1 METQPDGNEDPIAAV
16 KDMRQQLEAR
26 IESQHKA
33 HMEMLASIQAVI
45 PNLVSSLDLSLKVV
59 SSFNHR
65 PFYPTPVLPLPDPKL
80 NPKKPIEL
88 NHRSNSESYADGS
101 TEADLTNPRN
111 QKLKTSIDSNPAS
124 QVDSEKVSPLAV
136 VRSLVAVCLLG
147 RVSFS
152 PIDSSTVSRKLEN
165 DQAVTPAEKA
175 ALQELGGDSGAILA
189 VEIALRSMA
198 DDNGGVEVEEF
209 VVSGKARIMVL
220 NIDRTRLL
228 RELPESAQ
236 YQRLESSSGDGNVN
250 QNQVQQITNSGT
262 NVNGSLLGMGRPV
275 LRPMSDMWIPHGDPH
290 MSGLQPM
297 FPGAPRGAPRVMG
310 MMGTHRGMSIP
321 SMHRLPMGPNAQGS
335 SPNAMAQKPRTLE
348 DDMKD
353 LEALLNK
360 KSFREMQKSKT
371 GEELLDLIHR
381 PTARETAVAAKF
393 KTKGGSQVR
402 QYCDLL
408 TKEDCRRQSGSF
420 IACDKVHFR
429 RIIAPHTDINL
440 GDCSFLD
447 TCRHM
452 KTCKYVHYEYDP
464 TPDVSPTMMG
474 APPPPKPLKPQ
485 RAEYCSE
492 VELGEPQWINCDI
505 RNFRMDI
512 LGQFG
517 VIMADPPWDIHM
529 ELPYGT
535 MADDEMRS
543 LNVPALQTDGLIFLW
558 VTGRAMELG
567 RECLEL
573 WGYKRVEEII
583 WVKTNQLQRII
594 RTGRTG
600 HWLNHSKEHC
610 LVGIKGDPE
619 VNRNIDTDVIVAE
632 VRETSRKPDEMYPML
647 ERISP
652 RTRKLELFAR
662 MHNTHAGWMSL
673 GNQLSGVRL
682 VDEGLRARFKAAYPD
697 VEVQPPSPPRASA
710 MEVDTSV
717 APHTRSP
724 FAATESK
731 SNSTQFGE
739 TAPAPETNFASED
752 KSMVIDVD
760 IA

>member
-1 METQPDGNEDPIAAV
+1 METQSDGNEDDIATI
-16 KDMRQQLEAR
+16 KDIRQQLEAR
-26 IESQHKA
+26 IESQHKT
-33 HMEMLASIQAVI
+33 HLEMLASIQTII

-65 PFYPTPVLPLPDPKL
+65 PFAPTPSLPLPDPKL
-80 NPKKPIEL
+80 NPKKPIKL
-88 NHRSNSESYADGS
+88 AHGSNAETCIDSSI
-101 TEADLTNPRN
+101 EADLTNHKN
-111 QKLKTSIDSNPAS
+111 QKPKLSQDSNPVS
-124 QVDSEKVSPLAV
+124 QVESETVSPLAV
-136 VRSLVAVCLLG
+136 VRSMVAVFLLE
-147 RVSFS
+147 RVPFS
-152 PIDSSTVSRKLEN
+152 PIDSSTVLRKLEN
-165 DQAVTPAEKA
+165 DQSVTPVEKA
-175 ALQELGGDSGAILA
+175 ALQELGGDSGPTLA

-209 VVSGKARIMVL
+209 VVSGKSRIMVL

-228 RELPESAQ
+228 RELPESAPNQ
-236 YQRLESSSGDGNVN
+236 HLESSSGDGNMN
-250 QNQVQQITNSGT
+250 QNQVQQNTTSAT
-262 NVNGSLLGMGRPV
+262 NVNGGLLGMGRPV

-297 FPGAPRGAPRVMG
+297 FSGGPRGAPRVMG
-310 MMGTHRGMSIP
+310 MMEMHRGIGIP
-321 SMHRLPMGPNAQGS
+321 SMHRLQLGPNAPGS
-335 SPNAMAQKPRTLE
+335 SPNAMPQKPRTLE

-381 PTARETAVAAKF
+381 PTAKETAVAAKF
-393 KTKGGSQVR
+393 KTKGGSQVKE
-402 QYCDLL
+402 YCDSL

-464 TPDVSPTMMG
+464 TPDVSPAMMG

-610 LVGIKGDPE
+610 LVGIKGNPE

-632 VRETSRKPDEMYPML
+632 VRETSRKPDEMYPLL

-673 GNQLSGVRL
+673 GNQLNGVRL

-697 VEVQPPSPPRASA
+697 MEVQPPSPPRASA
-710 MEVDTSV
+710 MEVDSSV
-717 APHTRSP
+717 AAHTRSP
-724 FAATESK
+724 FAVTESK
-731 SNSTQFGE
+731 SAVTQFAE
-739 TAPAPETNFASED
+739 PAAPEASYASEE
-752 KSMVIDVD
+752 KSMAVDVD
-760 IA
+760 IS